1 MNFKRGHLLYFV
13 TVADEGQITRAARK
27 LKLAQPAL
35 SQAIAQLETDLGF
48 KLLERHARGV
58 TLTRAGEAFLVNAR
72 AAVFAWSDAAATAQS
87 MARVRRGTIEFG
99 FVGVPPG
106 LDSPELLRLFS
117 RAYPEI
123 DVCYRELPFPSAL
136 TSSWLGEVDMAVCH
150 RPPLEPDVW
159 VHVLRTEPR
168 VVLAPR
174 QHPLA
179 KQAELSVDE
188 ALDETFIGLHPAVEP
203 AWAGFWS
210 LDDHRGAPPR
220 RVTADRAANPHEVLA
235 ALAVRRAIT
244 TVPASVAGLIPDL
257 LPGVVAIPLRD
268 ADPAT
273 IVLVGHEDRANPLVE
288 TLLTFARAPGG
299 AGGLAG
305 TAEAAP
311 GPGVGGGLTDA
322 P

>member
-13 TVADEGQITRAARK
+13 TVAEEGQITRAARK
-27 LKLAQPAL
+27 LNLAQPAL
-35 SQAIAQLETDLGF
+35 SQAIAQLESDLGF

-87 MARVRRGTIEFG
+87 IARVRRGTIEFG

-106 LDSPELLRLFS
+106 LDSPELLELFS
-117 RAYPEI
+117 RTYPEI

-150 RPPLEPDVW
+150 RPPLESDVW
-159 VHVLRTEPR
+159 AHVLRTESR

-179 KQAELSVDE
+179 KQAELSLDE
-188 ALDETFIGLHPAVEP
+188 VLDETFIGLHPGVEP

-257 LPGVVAIPLRD
+257 LAGVVAIPLRD

-288 TLLTFARAPGG
+288 TLLTFARGLGG
-299 AGGLAG
+299 AG
-305 TAEAAP
+305 EAMASP
-311 GPGVGGGLTDA
+311 GAADELTDA

>member
-13 TVADEGQITRAARK
+13 TVAEEGQITRAARK
-27 LKLAQPAL
+27 LNLAQPAL
-35 SQAIAQLETDLGF
+35 SQAIAQLESDLGF

-87 MARVRRGTIEFG
+87 MARVRRGTIDFG
-99 FVGVPPG
+99 FVGMPPG
-106 LDSPELLRLFS
+106 LDSPELLELFS

-150 RPPLEPDVW
+150 RPPLESDVW
-159 VHVLRTEPR
+159 MHVLRTEPR
-168 VVLAPR
+168 VVLAPGR
-174 QHPLA
+174 HPLA
-179 KQAELSVDE
+179 ERAELFVE
-188 ALDETFIGLHPAVEP
+188 ELLDETFIGLHPAVEP

-220 RVTADRAANPHEVLA
+220 RVTTDRAANPHEVLA

-244 TVPASVAGLIPDL
+244 TVPAAVAALIPDL

-288 TLLTFARAPGG
+288 TLLIFARGLGG
-299 AGGLAG
+299 TGEASAGSG
-305 TAEAAP
+305 AA
-311 GPGVGGGLTDA
+311 DA

>member
-35 SQAIAQLETDLGF
+35 SQAIAQLESDLGF

-58 TLTRAGEAFLVNAR
+58 TLTRAGEAFLGNAR
-72 AAVFAWSDAAATAQS
+72 AAVSAWSDAASTAQS

-106 LDSPELLRLFS
+106 LDSPGLLELFS
-117 RAYPEI
+117 RAHPQI
-123 DVCYRELPFPSAL
+123 DVCYRELPFPSTV

-150 RPPLEPDVW
+150 RPPLESDVW
-159 VHVLRTEPR
+159 AHVLRSEPR

-174 QHPLA
+174 RHPLA
-179 KQAELSVDE
+179 KRSALSLAEV
-188 ALDETFIGLHPAVEP
+188 LDETFIGFHPSVEP

-210 LDDHRGAPPR
+210 LDDHRGEPPR
-220 RVTADRAANPHEVLA
+220 RLTADRASNPHEVLA

-244 TVPASVAGLIPDL
+244 TVPASVAGLIPDVV
-257 LPGVVAIPLRD
+257 PGVVAIPLRD
-268 ADPAT
+268 ANPAT

-288 TLLTFARAPGG
+288 TLLQFAREIGRA
-299 AGGLAG
+299 
-305 TAEAAP
+305 
-311 GPGVGGGLTDA
+311 GPGIGA
-322 P
+322 QAAERP